1 MRAEV
6 RCSGP
11 DWYEFG
17 GFCYKPFSVQKTW
30 VSARQACRGLGAE
43 LVSILS
49 MTEQSWLES
58 YLYMG
63 EEKSGHVTLLLHQ

>member
-1 MRAEV
+1 MCVSEL

-17 GFCYKPFSVQKTW
+17 EFCYKPFEEKKTW
-30 VSARQACRGLGAE
+30 HSARTACRKLGAD
-43 LVSILS
+43 LASIMS

-63 EEKSGHVTLLLHQ
+63 TSVYWLV